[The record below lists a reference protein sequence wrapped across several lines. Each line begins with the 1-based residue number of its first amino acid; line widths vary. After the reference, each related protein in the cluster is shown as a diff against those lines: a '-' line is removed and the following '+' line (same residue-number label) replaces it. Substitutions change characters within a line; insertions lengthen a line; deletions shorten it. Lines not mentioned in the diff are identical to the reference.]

1 MDITDVAL
9 DERDTDSFLTNIEKV
24 AVKYDSSILHSAIGI
39 FRRVAEALEQA
50 NKDTVDRTSKCDILE
65 ENVMTKVSADPDLYS
80 VIKQAPALAHVD
92 NIIFASFASH
102 FDHEVIRNT
111 KLVRLAQK
119 AMEKVAHERH
129 HQQSEEFVMGLLK
142 HTGVNIRLIE
152 SPKPIYKNGLY
163 RLYVVHRVR
172 PGDTVA
178 IEGRPRSEQYEA
190 GEMTTGAHKE
200 EMVMVYNT
208 DKARTPQGK
217 YNISDLK
224 RIAPFPNMIRIV
236 PMTASSLRPGAHKKF
251 DVKSPY
257 PPENTID
264 IPVEKV
270 VDVCFGTEYMA
281 PKGGSYKDTHS
292 RVLPWDCF
300 TVIQRGDG
308 HTHSEMTKWHFTAA
322 RPGEKADTLGCYVDA
337 ADAVASRTVALG
349 LLWVRINSMPNADR
363 ETSSRVNS
371 RYQMQTP
378 GLLLWKCAQM
388 RLMRAAVINVKAR
401 GNRIKMLALI
411 VRQSAFSR
419 MEEELEHTIMLQAR
433 PSFDPSPVCQ

>member
-50 NKDTVDRTSKCDILE
+50 NKDTVDRASKCDILE

-80 VIKQAPALAHVD
+80 VIKQAPALPHVD

-200 EMVMVYNT
+200 EMV
-208 DKARTPQGK
+208 
-217 YNISDLK
+217 
-224 RIAPFPNMIRIV
+224 
-236 PMTASSLRPGAHKKF
+236 
-251 DVKSPY
+251 
-257 PPENTID
+257 
-264 IPVEKV
+264 KV
-270 VDVCFGTEYMA
+270 SACDQQLTW
-281 PKGGSYKDTHS
+281 
-292 RVLPWDCF
+292 VL
-300 TVIQRGDG
+300 DG
-308 HTHSEMTKWHFTAA
+308 C
-322 RPGEKADTLGCYVDA
+322 L
-337 ADAVASRTVALG
+337 
-349 LLWVRINSMPNADR
+349 
-363 ETSSRVNS
+363 
-371 RYQMQTP
+371 
-378 GLLLWKCAQM
+378 
-388 RLMRAAVINVKAR
+388 
-401 GNRIKMLALI
+401 
-411 VRQSAFSR
+411 
-419 MEEELEHTIMLQAR
+419 
-433 PSFDPSPVCQ
+433 